1 VVALSAAA
9 GATIAARAGVGL
21 NLSASAPRGL
31 YRTVAGAP
39 SRGALVVACLPS
51 DVAAFGVVR
60 GYLGPGPCPGGAQP
74 VLKRV
79 IAVAGDVVD
88 LDQAGATIT
97 AALPIRQLI
106 TDRDRS
112 GRWLPHVAFGR
123 HVVQRGHVWL
133 AGSGHDRS
141 WDSRYFGPVPVTG
154 VRGVARPIFT
164 LGEPAE

>member
-1 VVALSAAA
+1 
-9 GATIAARAGVGL
+9 
-21 NLSASAPRGL
+21 
-31 YRTVAGAP
+31 
-39 SRGALVVACLPS
+39 
-51 DVAAFGVVR
+51 AFGVVR

-88 LDQAGATIT
+88 LDEAGATAT
-97 AALPIRQLI
+97 AVLPIRQLI

-112 GRWLPHVAFGR
+112 GRPLPHVPLGR
-123 HVVQRGHVWL
+123 HVVQPGHVWL

-141 WDSRYFGPVPVTG
+141 WDSRYFGPVPVAG

-164 LGEPAE
+164 LGEPAR